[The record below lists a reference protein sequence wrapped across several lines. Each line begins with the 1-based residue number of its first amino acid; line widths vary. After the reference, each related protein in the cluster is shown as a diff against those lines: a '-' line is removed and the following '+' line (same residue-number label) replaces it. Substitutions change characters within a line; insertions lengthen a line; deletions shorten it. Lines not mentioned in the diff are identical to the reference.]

1 MKIALAGLQRE
12 LMEKTIKSFGNE
24 GIQTVITTDMNGCSM
39 IKKGE
44 VDYYFGACNTGAG
57 AAISIAIGLLG
68 YGKCCTIAKPGM
80 GAKVHEVEKFVKDG
94 KIAFGMSI
102 ENIEQAIPILLN
114 QLLKEEK

>member
-12 LMEKTIKSFGNE
+12 VMESAIKSFGNE
-24 GIQTVITTDMNGCSM
+24 SIQTIITTDMNGCSL

-44 VDYYFGACNTGAG
+44 VDFYFGACNTGAG

-80 GAKVHEVEKFVKDG
+80 GAKVHEVEKFVKEG

-102 ENIEQAIPILLN
+102 ENIEQAIPILL
-114 QLLKEEK
+114 KELTKGE

>member
-1 MKIALAGLQRE
+1 MKIALVGLQRE
-12 LMEKTIKSFGNE
+12 VMDNAIKSFGNE
-24 GIQTVITTDMNGCSM
+24 KIETIITTDMNGCNL

-68 YGKCCTIAKPGM
+68 YGKCCTIAKPGK
-80 GAKVHEVEKFVKDG
+80 GANPDEVEKFVSEG

-102 ENIEQAIPILLN
+102 ENIEKAIPM
-114 QLLKEEK
+114 LLKELVKEV